1 MSYDP
6 DEYRHAADHDG
17 GYAMAPAPVETTAV
31 QTASFINK
39 VYGLMTL
46 GLFLTAFIARSV
58 FHYVPVETLVHI
70 MLPCVIAELVIVMVL
85 SFMAAR
91 LSPAAAFL
99 CFVGYAALNGVSLST
114 IFYCYRM
121 GSIAKAFFITG
132 GTFGLMSLYGLVTKR
147 DLTSLGNLLLMGLIG
162 LIIAGI
168 VNIFLNS
175 SVLELVVSVIGVLI
189 FVGLTAYDTQKIKQL
204 NDAGVNHGGVAVIAA
219 LSLYLDFINLF
230 LYILRLFGRRK

>member
-6 DEYRHAADHDG
+6 NEYRRAADENI
-17 GYAMAPAPVETTAV
+17 YVPPQEAEAIRS
-31 QTASFINK
+31 ASFINK

-46 GLFLTAFIARSV
+46 GLFLTAFIAHSV
-58 FHYVPVETLVHI
+58 FYYVPIETLARI
-70 MLPCVIAELVIVMVL
+70 MMPCIIAELIIVMVL
-85 SFMAAR
+85 SFAAAK

-99 CFVGYAALNGVSLST
+99 CFVGYAALNGVSLSA

-132 GTFGLMSLYGLVTKR
+132 GTFGVMSLYGLVTKR
-147 DLTSLGNLLLMGLIG
+147 DLTTFGNLLIMALLG

-168 VNIFLNS
+168 VNIFLKS
-175 SVLELVVSVIGVLI
+175 TAMEFVLSVLGVFI

-204 NDAGVNHGGVAVIAA
+204 NDAGVTHGGIAVIAA